1 MPRPRAAL
9 LWTLAACAA
18 ADDNSS
24 TKEQD
29 YASLKLKPRVVSFN
43 VMVAGLS
50 GLGKTTTCNM
60 LFEQWQQPGHHAS
73 SGAKSLLAS
82 SRPKLMKSTRHV
94 DVSRCFLRGVEG
106 GASLARLQHARDDHL
121 EGGAKEPQFLGEEA
135 PVAKRARRTVA
146 STTSLSFDS
155 TQVLRTVRRG
165 GEHDPAGAGDRHA
178 RLRE

>member
-1 MPRPRAAL
+1 MIASVPSVRAPVKRPSMGTCKTRERGGSEGE
-9 LWTLAACAA
+9 TSPP
-18 ADDNSS
+18 DRRH
-24 TKEQD
+24 
-29 YASLKLKPRVVSFN
+29 P
-43 VMVAGLS
+43 

-121 EGGAKEPQFLGEEA
+121 EGGAKEPQFLGEEGS
-135 PVAKRARRTVA
+135 ARRQAREADGRFDDLAELRLDPGA
-146 STTSLSFDS
+146 SNGTTRR
-155 TQVLRTVRRG
+155 RTRSCG
-165 GEHDPAGAGDRHA
+165 CG
-178 RLRE
+178 